1 VEDPVEGIHQ
11 IVPGEAEAVNRH
23 VATRYPCRLTNSKRE
38 HVRHSISQ
46 RGGARFLPSSQRR
59 KWPTGAF
66 GLTPIRPVGPRRGFV
81 RQNPLGAKRRRRGG
95 KARTSASTTLA
106 GFVNPAIPG
115 LRLGLEVPHHP
126 ESVVVVLV
134 VGRVPV
140 AVRGTLFLHELVRM
154 PMALEGQGLQVH
166 GHAHQETAHIRL
178 QIRFFERPALLL
190 AVLGPQHQR
199 QDCVCNRCS
208 IDVPSE

>member
-1 VEDPVEGIHQ
+1 M
-11 IVPGEAEAVNRH
+11 
-23 VATRYPCRLTNSKRE
+23 
-38 HVRHSISQ
+38 RHSISQ

-154 PMALEGQGLQVH
+154 PVALEGQGLQVH
-166 GHAHQETAHIRL
+166 GHAHQETAAHQAPNSLLRETRASPCCTWPSASTPGLCL
-178 QIRFFERPALLL
+178 QPLLYRRAQRVTVVTRKLFDAL
-190 AVLGPQHQR
+190 R
-199 QDCVCNRCS
+199 Q
-208 IDVPSE
+208 I